1 MTTLRAPAT
10 FGALLLAACAGGC
23 GNTLMATPV
32 GFDAAG
38 GDPFAHTPAAL
49 QTTSVRVFVASNRST
64 ATGPDAD
71 VPARHFTN
79 ERSQHLHLGTMEVR
93 MGTPG
98 VDWPTL
104 AAVSREERRAQDPPI
119 ALEKLED
126 YGALWSGPTE
136 LDPDPLLEPAITERF
151 TREVNAAVAA
161 SRDGELYLFVH
172 GFNTTVEDNAAV
184 AAGMFHYL
192 GREGAWVN
200 FEWPSR
206 GSVFAYT
213 TDKNAAAASV
223 RTFRQFISHVARRT
237 DAKRIHIL
245 AHSAGAP
252 VAVEALHEL
261 RMMPS
266 AESAAKVRDIYRL
279 GRLVLVAPDMDLGEF
294 RDAVYDGTTQVP
306 ERVTLY
312 VNSRDKALD
321 IASWITGFARLGQ
334 PLGVLTPRQVEFLE
348 ADANV
353 DLVDVAGAENRF
365 GSWLGH
371 SYFHEDP
378 WVATD
383 VLLALSTARRPID
396 RGLHMEG
403 NRKVFHF
410 GHAYPERARVAA
422 AGAEAVPPA
431 APIAAPA
438 PAPAT
443 EHP

>member
-1 MTTLRAPAT
+1 MKTLRALAT
-10 FGALLLAACAGGC
+10 LGALLLAACAGGC

-32 GFDAAG
+32 GFDAEG
-38 GDPFAHTPAAL
+38 GDPFARTPAAL
-49 QTTSVRVFVASNRST
+49 QTTSVRVFVASNRGT

-79 ERSQHLHLGTMEVR
+79 DRSQHLRLGTMDVR
-93 MGTPG
+93 MGRPG
-98 VDWPTL
+98 ADWPTL
-104 AAVSREERRAQDPPI
+104 AKASREDRRGDDPPVT
-119 ALEKLED
+119 LERID
-126 YGALWSGPTE
+126 DFGALWSGPTE

-151 TREVNAAVAA
+151 TREINAAVAA
-161 SRDGELYLFVH
+161 SRDGELYVFVH

-206 GSVFAYT
+206 GSLFDYT
-213 TDKNAAAASV
+213 TDKNAASASV
-223 RTFRQFISHVARRT
+223 RTFRQFLSHVARRT
-237 DAKRIHIL
+237 NVRRIHIL

-252 VAVEALHEL
+252 IAVEALHEL
-261 RMMPS
+261 RMMHS
-266 AESAAKVRDIYRL
+266 RESAAQVRDTYRL

-294 RDAVYDGTTQVP
+294 RDAVSDGTTQVP

-321 IASWITGFARLGQ
+321 LSAWMAGFARLGQ
-334 PLGVLTPRQVEFLE
+334 PLEELTPRQIEFLE
-348 ADANV
+348 VDANV
-353 DLVDVAGAENRF
+353 DLVDVVNAERRL

-383 VLLALSTARRPID
+383 VLLALSTARGPLD
-396 RGLHMEG
+396 RGLRMDG

-410 GHAYPERARVAA
+410 GHSYPERARAAA
-422 AGAEAVPPA
+422 AGAEAAPPP

-438 PAPAT
+438 A